1 MDTNVYSLVQ
11 SQRATA
17 VVVTECEWGKT
28 EYARFSSSVFP
39 MCGLTRQNGFVT
51 GKWKKVKIIFRSSLD
66 GAARGAALTLRE
78 LLRGLPHHQA
88 LVMRSEVDSAL
99 DSIKQDMTSSKEP
112 SVMIQHPVLL
122 QELDSILNQLR
133 PVVNENK
140 ILSLSDLEE
149 QVKIEF
155 FCV

>member
-1 MDTNVYSLVQ
+1 
-11 SQRATA
+11 
-17 VVVTECEWGKT
+17 
-28 EYARFSSSVFP
+28 
-39 MCGLTRQNGFVT
+39 
-51 GKWKKVKIIFRSSLD
+51 
-66 GAARGAALTLRE
+66 
-78 LLRGLPHHQA
+78 
-88 LVMRSEVDSAL
+88 MRSEVDSAL

>member
-1 MDTNVYSLVQ
+1 M
-11 SQRATA
+11 
-17 VVVTECEWGKT
+17 
-28 EYARFSSSVFP
+28 
-39 MCGLTRQNGFVT
+39 
-51 GKWKKVKIIFRSSLD
+51 KIFFRSSLD